1 MSAKW
6 YVPLPRP
13 IEAVQWNGDIEDIPL
28 RWREL
33 DMFEVD
39 EDGSLVVRT
48 LDGLARADLGDYL
61 IRGTVNEFYPVKRLI
76 FEGKYREQE
85 S

>member
-1 MSAKW
+1 MTAKW

-13 IEAVQWNGDIEDIPL
+13 IEAVQWNGNLEDLPAK
-28 RWREL
+28 WREL
-33 DMFEVD
+33 DMFVV
-39 EDGSLVVRT
+39 EDDTLTVRT
-48 LDGLARADLGDYL
+48 LEGLATASIGDY
-61 IRGTVNEFYPVKRLI
+61 IVRGTVNEFYPVKRLI

>member
-6 YVPLPRP
+6 YIPLPRP
-13 IEAVQWNGDIEDIPL
+13 VEAVQWNGDLEDLPT

-33 DMFEVD
+33 DMFQLE
-39 EDGSLVVRT
+39 EDGTLTVRT
-48 LDGLARADLGDYL
+48 LEGLASAEAGDYI

>member
-1 MSAKW
+1 MAAKW

-13 IEAVQWNGDIEDIPL
+13 IEAVQWNGDLSDLPTKWL
-28 RWREL
+28 EL
-33 DMFEVD
+33 DMFTLNDDTTVT
-39 EDGSLVVRT
+39 VRT
-48 LDGLARADLGDYL
+48 LDGLADAEVGDYI

>member
-1 MSAKW
+1 MTARW

-13 IEAVQWNGDIEDIPL
+13 IEAVQWNGELEDLPA

-33 DMFEVD
+33 DMFQL
-39 EDGSLVVRT
+39 EDDLSLTVRT
-48 LDGLARADLGDYL
+48 LDGLAIADLGDYI

-76 FEGKYREQE
+76 FEGKYREQD

>member
-13 IEAVQWNGDIEDIPL
+13 IEAVQWNGDLEDLPN

-39 EDGSLVVRT
+39 GDTLIVRT
-48 LDGLARADLGDYL
+48 LDGLAVAEAGDYV

>member
-1 MSAKW
+1 MTAHW

-13 IEAVQWNGDIEDIPL
+13 VEAVQWNGDIDDLPSK
-28 RWREL
+28 WREL
-33 DMFEVD
+33 DMFRL
-39 EDGSLVVRT
+39 DGDDILIVRT
-48 LDGLARADLGDYL
+48 LDGLASAEVGDY
-61 IRGTVNEFYPVKRLI
+61 IVRGTVNEFYPVKRLI

>member
-1 MSAKW
+1 MTAKW

-13 IEAVQWNGDIEDIPL
+13 IEAVQWNGDLEDIPL

-39 EDGSLVVRT
+39 EDGSLIVRT

-61 IRGTVNEFYPVKRLI
+61 VRGTVNEFYPVKRLI

>member
-1 MSAKW
+1 MTAKW

-13 IEAVQWNGDIEDIPL
+13 VEAVQWDGNLEDLPA

-33 DMFEVD
+33 DMFEI
-39 EDGSLVVRT
+39 DGDTIVVRT
-48 LDGLARADLGDYL
+48 LDGLASAEVGDYI

>member
-1 MSAKW
+1 VSAKW

-13 IEAVQWNGDIEDIPL
+13 IEAVQWAGDLEDIPL

-33 DMFEVD
+33 DMFKIEAD
-39 EDGSLVVRT
+39 DTLTVRT
-48 LDGLARADLGDYL
+48 LDGLASAEIGDYL

-76 FEGKYREQE
+76 FEGKYREQ